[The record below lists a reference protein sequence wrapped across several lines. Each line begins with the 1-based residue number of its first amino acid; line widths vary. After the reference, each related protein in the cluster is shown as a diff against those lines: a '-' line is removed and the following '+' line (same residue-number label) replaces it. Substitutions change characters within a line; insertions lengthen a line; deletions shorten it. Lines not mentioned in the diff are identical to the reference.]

1 MRLDIQL
8 LHRTPIAR
16 RAGSFGVIALAS
28 ALAACASA
36 KRPEPAPSVQPAGQ
50 VAVADAQQTPNEPI
64 EKYLAA
70 RSAGVVIGHAPDG
83 SLTVRIRGGSSS
95 LYGNNAPLY
104 IVDGVP
110 FSPAADG
117 GLSGINPYDIES
129 IRVLK
134 EASDLTMY
142 GVRGANGVIVIKT
155 KSARR

>member
-8 LHRTPIAR
+8 LHRTRMVRSFRGIAM
-16 RAGSFGVIALAS
+16 ATALT
-28 ALAACASA
+28 ACAPS
-36 KRPEPAPSVQPAGQ
+36 KPREPAPAVTPAGQ
-50 VAVADAQQTPNEPI
+50 AVAVDAQRTPNEPI
-64 EKYLAA
+64 EQYLAA
-70 RSAGVVIGHAPDG
+70 RSAGVTLGHAADG

-142 GVRGANGVIVIKT
+142 GARGANGVIVIKT
-155 KSARR
+155 KNARR